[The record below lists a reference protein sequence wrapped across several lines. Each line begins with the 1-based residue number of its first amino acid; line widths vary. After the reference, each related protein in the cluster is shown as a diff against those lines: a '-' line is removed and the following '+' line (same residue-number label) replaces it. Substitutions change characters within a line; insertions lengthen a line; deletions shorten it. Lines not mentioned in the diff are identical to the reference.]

1 MLLCL
6 LLPFLHLFILT
17 ISFFSLPLITSLLT
31 QGHRWY
37 IVDTLKNKN
46 NTAQIIIQ
54 EMSLNRSRIG
64 CKVWNTAKYK
74 GKNSIHQ
81 VNSYPWIVIIWQT
94 SLWDLPGP
102 RISPFFLW
110 VKNRFLYHLVILPL
124 LFQHIPGNFQT
135 KDIFSQLSQAVI
147 KPHSSTSWSHPI
159 ASLFLCSI
167 VPVHDVFR

>member
-1 MLLCL
+1 MILCL

-17 ISFFSLPLITSLLT
+17 VSFFSLPLITSLLT

-37 IVDTLKNKN
+37 ITDTLKNKN
-46 NTAQIIIQ
+46 NTAQTIIQ
-54 EMSLNRSRIG
+54 EMSLKRCSTG

-74 GKNSIHQ
+74 GSIHQ

-94 SLWDLPGP
+94 SLWDLPRP

-110 VKNRFLYHLVILPL
+110 VKNCFLYHLVILSL

-159 ASLFLCSI
+159 ASLFLHSI
-167 VPVHDVFR
+167 VPVHDVLR